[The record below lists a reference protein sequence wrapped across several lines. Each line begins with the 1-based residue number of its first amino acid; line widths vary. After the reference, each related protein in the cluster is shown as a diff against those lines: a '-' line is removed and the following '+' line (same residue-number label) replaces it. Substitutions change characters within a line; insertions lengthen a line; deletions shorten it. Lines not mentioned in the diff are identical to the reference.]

1 MSWRLLVIVV
11 LGVVLLG
18 LLGWLLTG
26 GGASRQAPGEE
37 ATGAGP
43 VPTPSPAP
51 HQQVVLLFT
60 GTDGQLH
67 PELRAVPLPQEL
79 EARVQVVLGE
89 LLKGPT
95 AGLLP
100 VVPYAAELNA
110 VYTDGNGNAFVDLT
124 APPKPLTGSNT
135 ELILAYGVVDSVLL
149 NCPELHA
156 VQLLFGGRE
165 VQTLTGH
172 LDLSR
177 PLVLNKGFI
186 GA

>member
-1 MSWRLLVIVV
+1 MNWRLLVIVLV
-11 LGVVLLG
+11 GLVLLG
-18 LLGWLLTG
+18 LLGWLLIG
-26 GGASRQAPGEE
+26 GGSRPAPREE
-37 ATGAGP
+37 GAGIGP

-79 EARVQVVLGE
+79 EARVRVVLGE

-110 VYTDGNGNAFVDLT
+110 VYLDGAGNAFVDLT

-135 ELILAYGVVDSVLL
+135 ELVLAYGVVDSVLL

-156 VQLLFGGRE
+156 VQILFGGRE

-172 LDLSR
+172 LDLSH